1 MQNWEVRQ
9 EVARLRVEE
18 KMPVTELAKRYNVS
32 PSSVSRWAKTY
43 QSVMEIRKVTDA
55 QDVRKLIKKNEDLK
69 EEVERLNKEIEALRT
84 AMMILAREQ

>member
-55 QDVRKLIKKNEDLK
+55 QDVRKLIKKNEDLR